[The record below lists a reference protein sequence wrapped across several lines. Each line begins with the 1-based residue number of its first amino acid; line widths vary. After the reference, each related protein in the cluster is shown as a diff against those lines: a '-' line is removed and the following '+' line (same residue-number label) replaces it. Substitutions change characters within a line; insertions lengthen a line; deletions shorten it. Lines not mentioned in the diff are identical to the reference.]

1 MKRQSTGQT
10 PDRDAPQ
17 VNLDEMVPDRRVFT
31 QMVAFEL
38 GDKTLNR
45 LNQLHATEESAAEPA
60 EDRKDRP
67 PMDPLPLR
75 IVKATLTGVGILSI
89 LLFCVLAFGYG
100 FGELIPDFALL
111 IRDPLTRTT
120 LIVFAAALLLRVGIS
135 GVQRFAAYRRWL
147 RTVRGGGA

>member
-1 MKRQSTGQT
+1 MKRHSTGQT

-67 PMDPLPLR
+67 PRDPLPLR
-75 IVKATLTGVGILSI
+75 IVKATLTGAGILSI

-120 LIVFAAALLLRVGIS
+120 RDLRGAEICGLS
-135 GVQRFAAYRRWL
+135 PLAPDGARRRRIKHEKTNQHIL
-147 RTVRGGGA
+147 T